1 MTQWTENPEGGRA
14 RGPGG
19 LVRAWVEVLVRP
31 RRFFANGIGPSDQ
44 APGLVFAMAVVLVE
58 ESVRFA
64 LVDDA
69 YPVVADSEP
78 LSAALWLGVT
88 VLLVAPA
95 AVHLLAALQT
105 VLLAPF
111 APDRGGVSETVQVIA
126 YATAPMV
133 LAGVGVPPAFAGVAG
148 LETAVAVWRLLLA
161 LWGTALFVVGIA
173 TVHDTSLPRA
183 AVAAAVPVVVVFG
196 YFFGGVFAFETAT
209 GVSVVGA

>member
-14 RGPGG
+14 PGPGG

-111 APDRGGVSETVQVIA
+111 APDRGGVSETVQILC
-126 YATAPMV
+126 YATAPCV
-133 LAGVGVPPAFAGVAG
+133 VAGVPSPAVRSAVGLWAIGLYVLGLTVRHDLGRQRAALLGIVPSAVAFGMGFRAFAAIGV
-148 LETAVAVWRLLLA
+148 LLRE
-161 LWGTALFVVGIA
+161 WYII
-173 TVHDTSLPRA
+173 
-183 AVAAAVPVVVVFG
+183 
-196 YFFGGVFAFETAT
+196 
-209 GVSVVGA
+209 